1 MNGYDRRVLID
12 TGPLVAIA
20 SEDDQ
25 YHQACVETLAS
36 LPPPLLT
43 CWPVMTEAAWL
54 LRQHRPSLDRLFAA
68 FQAGMMEMLTVEPE
82 ALDWIA

>member
-1 MNGYDRRVLID
+1 VADCRVLID

-36 LPPPLLT
+36 LPPPLLI

-68 FQAGMMEMLTVEPE
+68 FQAGMIEMLTVEPE